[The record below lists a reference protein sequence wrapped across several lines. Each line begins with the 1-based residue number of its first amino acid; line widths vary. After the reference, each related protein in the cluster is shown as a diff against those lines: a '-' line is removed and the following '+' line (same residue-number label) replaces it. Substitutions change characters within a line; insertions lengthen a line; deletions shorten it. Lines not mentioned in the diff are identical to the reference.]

1 MATTKKSSART
12 NSRAKPSKSRG
23 AGSIERLNLD
33 RIKIDR
39 LNESLDAAQKALSDL
54 QGDLGRG
61 ARDVAK
67 NVSRLI
73 RDARKDTA
81 KLNRA
86 LVKDLGQLGQALTP
100 GRNGAPRSS
109 KKVPAK
115 KTATKR
121 AATKPSTARKS

>member
-1 MATTKKSSART
+1 MATTKKSSARKSPARG
-12 NSRAKPSKSRG
+12 NSKANQRSRS
-23 AGSIERLNLD
+23 AGSL
-33 RIKIDR
+33 DR

-73 RDARKDTA
+73 RDARRDTA

-86 LVKDLGQLGQALTP
+86 LVKDIGQLGQALTP
-100 GRNGAPRSS
+100 GRDGASRGS
-109 KKVPAK
+109 KKKPV
-115 KTATKR
+115 KR
-121 AATKPSTARKS
+121 AATKRASAAKRTTPKSPAS